1 MKCENLMNQGQ
12 SIKHA
17 FRKQADITKNE
28 YRVRLNASIDVSRYL
43 LRQGLPFRGHDES
56 EKSVNRGNFVEL
68 LKFTAEQNEDVSNQM
83 MCPTIQKDI
92 VNCFA
97 EEVVKSVIE
106 EMGHDVFGLLVD
118 ESADVS
124 DKEQMAVVFRFVDKR
139 GMVKERFMSITHVS
153 DTTSSSLKAAIDS
166 LFAKYGLSIKKVR
179 GQGYDGASNMRGEFN
194 GLRALISKETP
205 SAYYV
210 HCFAHQLQLVVVGV
224 AKKHFDVG
232 DFFDMISL
240 LVNVV
245 GASCKRKD
253 MIRESYRKK
262 IEEGINNG
270 EINIGTGL
278 NQEVSLNRPG
288 NTRWNSHYN
297 TLLRLIELFSC
308 IVEVLEYIEIEGV
321 EDLKRRQAFGL
332 LKYFQSF
339 DFVFYLQMMIYL
351 LGLTENLSMMLQRR
365 DQDILNAMDL
375 VNSTKRQLQK
385 FRDDGWNSLMNRV
398 SSFCEEHDIEK
409 VDMEKDFIDFRRPRK
424 KQEFQICITKWS
436 IAYFLFWICRFR
448 SSTIVLMR

>member
-1 MKCENLMNQGQ
+1 
-12 SIKHA
+12 
-17 FRKQADITKNE
+17 
-28 YRVRLNASIDVSRYL
+28 
-43 LRQGLPFRGHDES
+43 
-56 EKSVNRGNFVEL
+56 
-68 LKFTAEQNEDVSNQM
+68 

-92 VNCFA
+92 VNCFV
-97 EEVVKSVIE
+97 EELVKSVIE

-153 DTTSSSLKAAIDS
+153 DTASSSLKAAIDS

-245 GASCKRKD
+245 
-253 MIRESYRKK
+253 
-262 IEEGINNG
+262 
-270 EINIGTGL
+270 
-278 NQEVSLNRPG
+278 
-288 NTRWNSHYN
+288 
-297 TLLRLIELFSC
+297 
-308 IVEVLEYIEIEGV
+308 
-321 EDLKRRQAFGL
+321 
-332 LKYFQSF
+332 
-339 DFVFYLQMMIYL
+339 
-351 LGLTENLSMMLQRR
+351 
-365 DQDILNAMDL
+365 
-375 VNSTKRQLQK
+375 
-385 FRDDGWNSLMNRV
+385 
-398 SSFCEEHDIEK
+398 
-409 VDMEKDFIDFRRPRK
+409 
-424 KQEFQICITKWS
+424 
-436 IAYFLFWICRFR
+436 
-448 SSTIVLMR
+448 